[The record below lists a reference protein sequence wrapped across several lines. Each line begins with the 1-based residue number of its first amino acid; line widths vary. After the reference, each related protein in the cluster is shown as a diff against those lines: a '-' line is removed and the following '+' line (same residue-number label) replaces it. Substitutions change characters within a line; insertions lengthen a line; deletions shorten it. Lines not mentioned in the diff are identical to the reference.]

1 MMSINE
7 QIGMPI
13 VGKGQSIY
21 QPALYGNI
29 GLDEITSLREPRAV
43 VVGTAYWQN
52 AQGIKEETADSWGLN
67 STWSGCNSCGGN
79 YSSATGGDRAKFEI
93 CVGKC
98 GVLHPFNK
106 TKREACT
113 NECKSK
119 HGISTISDY
128 VTAGQTPAVT
138 QQIKDKL
145 PDSLGGNKPT
155 NTNTAPDKTGETTDP
170 AKLVSLSPNMKIG
183 LAVGGVAVLGLIIFL
198 VRRR

>member
-67 STWSGCNSCGGN
+67 STWSGCNSCGSF
-79 YSSATGGDRAKFEI
+79 SSADGNDKAKFDFCI
-93 CVGKC
+93 GKC
-98 GVLHPFNK
+98 NLLYRS
-106 TKREACT
+106 TDKRRKCT
-113 NECKSK
+113 DECKQK
-119 HGISTISDY
+119 YGITSVADY
-128 VTAGQTPAVT
+128 ITADVPAGDA
-138 QQIKDKL
+138 QKIKDSL
-145 PDSLGGNKPT
+145 PTAIGGNKQTPT
-155 NTNTAPDKTGETTDP
+155 TTSQNGKENLLTDP
-170 AKLVSLSPNMKIG
+170 ANISSMSNNTKMY

-198 VRRR
+198 ARRK